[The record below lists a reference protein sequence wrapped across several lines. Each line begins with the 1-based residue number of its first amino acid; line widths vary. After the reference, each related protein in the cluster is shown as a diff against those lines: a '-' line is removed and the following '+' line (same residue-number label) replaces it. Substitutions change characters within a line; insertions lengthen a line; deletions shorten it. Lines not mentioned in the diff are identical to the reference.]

1 MKIVLSSNNHGK
13 IKEFNFLFKETKF
26 KIVPL
31 KEFSKIDIP
40 ETGTSYEENAFLKA
54 KRANE
59 ISGLPA
65 LADDSGLEVKF
76 LKNEP
81 GIYSARYS
89 GKNSSDER
97 NNKKLLKKM
106 INTTKREAK
115 YISVLF
121 FYDPNNDIELYTYGE
136 LNGTIGKSEIGDKG
150 FGYDPLFKIK
160 NSNQTMAQ
168 ISFKKR
174 MELSHRSLSVQKM
187 LNELSKLQN
196 K

>member
-1 MKIVLSSNNHGK
+1 
-13 IKEFNFLFKETKF
+13 
-26 KIVPL
+26 
-31 KEFSKIDIP
+31 
-40 ETGTSYEENAFLKA
+40 
-54 KRANE
+54 
-59 ISGLPA
+59 
-65 LADDSGLEVKF
+65 
-76 LKNEP
+76 
-81 GIYSARYS
+81 
-89 GKNSSDER
+89 
-97 NNKKLLKKM
+97 M
-106 INTTKREAK
+106 INTPIREAK

-168 ISFKKR
+168 ISFKER
-174 MELSHRSLSVQKM
+174 MEFSHRSVSVKKM

>member
-1 MKIVLSSNNHGK
+1 MKIILASNNQGK
-13 IKEFNFLFKETKF
+13 IREFNFLFKGTKF
-26 KIVPL
+26 KIIPL
-31 KEFSKIDIP
+31 KELLKIDIP

-59 ISGLPA
+59 VTGLPA

-89 GKNSSDER
+89 GKNASDER

-106 INTTKREAK
+106 INTTRREAK

-121 FYDPNNDIELYTYGE
+121 FYDPNNNIELYTYGE
-136 LNGTIGKSEIGDKG
+136 LNGTIGKSEIGDEG

-160 NSNQTMAQ
+160 NSNQTLAQ
-168 ISFKKR
+168 ISFKER
-174 MELSHRSLSVQKM
+174 MELSHRSVSVKKM

>member
-1 MKIVLSSNNHGK
+1 MKIILASNNQGK
-13 IKEFNFLFKETKF
+13 IREFNFLFKGTKF
-26 KIVPL
+26 KIIPL
-31 KEFSKIDIP
+31 KELLEIDIP

-59 ISGLPA
+59 VSGLPA

-89 GKNSSDER
+89 GKNASDER

-106 INTTKREAK
+106 INATKREAK

-121 FYDPNNDIELYTYGE
+121 FYDPKNDIELYTYGE
-136 LNGTIGKSEIGDKG
+136 LNGTIGKSEIGNKG

-168 ISFKKR
+168 ISFKER
-174 MELSHRSLSVQKM
+174 MELSHRSVSIKKM

>member
-1 MKIVLSSNNHGK
+1 MKIILASNNQGK
-13 IKEFNFLFKETKF
+13 IREFNFLFKGTKF
-26 KIVPL
+26 KIIPL
-31 KEFSKIDIP
+31 KELLEIDIP

-59 ISGLPA
+59 VSGLPA

-89 GKNSSDER
+89 GKNASDER

-121 FYDPNNDIELYTYGE
+121 FCDPNNNVELYTYGE
-136 LNGTIGKSEIGDKG
+136 LNGTIGKREIGDKG

-160 NSNQTMAQ
+160 NSNQTLAQ
-168 ISFKKR
+168 ISFKER
-174 MELSHRSLSVQKM
+174 MELSHRSVSIKKM

>member
-1 MKIVLSSNNHGK
+1 MKIVLASNNQGK
-13 IKEFNFLFKETKF
+13 IREFNFLFKTTKF
-26 KIVPL
+26 KIIPL
-31 KEFSKIDIP
+31 KEFSKIDVP

-65 LADDSGLEVKF
+65 IADDSGLEVKF

-81 GIYSARYS
+81 GIYSARYY
-89 GKNSSDER
+89 GKNASDER

-106 INTTKREAK
+106 INATKREAK
-115 YISVLF
+115 YLSVLF
-121 FYDPNNDIELYTYGE
+121 FYDPKNDIELYTYGE
-136 LNGTIGKSEIGDKG
+136 LNGTIGKSEIGNKG

-168 ISFKKR
+168 ISFKER
-174 MELSHRSLSVQKM
+174 MELSHRSVSVKKM